1 MAKVYADLIRKGLK
15 TIDQVPEK
23 SGQKSRRFSMLRL
36 LLFLLLRKEVDTMA
50 VIYAT
55 LIVKGRKTFSQ
66 VPDKI
71 KDQVR
76 QVLIDLEC
84 EDLIVE

>member
-1 MAKVYADLIRKGLK
+1 
-15 TIDQVPEK
+15 
-23 SGQKSRRFSMLRL
+23 MLNL
-36 LLFLLLRKEVDTMA
+36 LLIFMYRKEKEIMA

-55 LIVKGRKTFSQ
+55 LIVKGKKTYKQ

-71 KDQVR
+71 KPQVK

-84 EDLIVE
+84 EDLIEE

>member
-1 MAKVYADLIRKGLK
+1 
-15 TIDQVPEK
+15 
-23 SGQKSRRFSMLRL
+23 
-36 LLFLLLRKEVDTMA
+36 MA

-55 LIVKGRKTFSQ
+55 LIVKGRKTFGQ

-76 QVLIDLEC
+76 QVLVDLEC
-84 EDLIVE
+84 EERITE

>member
-1 MAKVYADLIRKGLK
+1 
-15 TIDQVPEK
+15 
-23 SGQKSRRFSMLRL
+23 MLRL

-55 LIVKGRKTFSQ
+55 LIVKGRKTFRQ

-76 QVLIDLEC
+76 QVLVDLEC
-84 EDLIVE
+84 EELIKE

>member
-1 MAKVYADLIRKGLK
+1 
-15 TIDQVPEK
+15 
-23 SGQKSRRFSMLRL
+23 
-36 LLFLLLRKEVDTMA
+36 MA

-55 LIVKGRKTFSQ
+55 LIVKGVKTFKE

-76 QVLIDLEC
+76 QVLIDLDC
-84 EDLIVE
+84 GHLIEE

>member
-1 MAKVYADLIRKGLK
+1 
-15 TIDQVPEK
+15 
-23 SGQKSRRFSMLRL
+23 MLRL

-55 LIVKGRKTFSQ
+55 LIVKGRKTFGQ
-66 VPDKI
+66 VPDKS

-76 QVLIDLEC
+76 QVLVDLEC
-84 EDLIVE
+84 EELITE

>member
-1 MAKVYADLIRKGLK
+1 
-15 TIDQVPEK
+15 
-23 SGQKSRRFSMLRL
+23 MLRL

-55 LIVKGRKTFSQ
+55 LIVKGRKTFEQ

-76 QVLIDLEC
+76 QVLVDLEC
-84 EDLIVE
+84 EKLITE

>member
-1 MAKVYADLIRKGLK
+1 
-15 TIDQVPEK
+15 
-23 SGQKSRRFSMLRL
+23 MLRL

-55 LIVKGRKTFSQ
+55 LIVKGRKTFRQ

-76 QVLIDLEC
+76 
-84 EDLIVE
+84 

>member
-1 MAKVYADLIRKGLK
+1 
-15 TIDQVPEK
+15 
-23 SGQKSRRFSMLRL
+23 MLRL

-55 LIVKGRKTFSQ
+55 LIVKGRKTFRE

-76 QVLIDLEC
+76 QVLVDLEC
-84 EDLIVE
+84 EELITE

>member
-1 MAKVYADLIRKGLK
+1 
-15 TIDQVPEK
+15 
-23 SGQKSRRFSMLRL
+23 MLRL
-36 LLFLLLRKEVDTMA
+36 LLFLILRKEEDTMA
-50 VIYAT
+50 IIYAT
-55 LIVKGRKTFSQ
+55 LIVKGKKTFVQ

-84 EDLIVE
+84 EDLIKE